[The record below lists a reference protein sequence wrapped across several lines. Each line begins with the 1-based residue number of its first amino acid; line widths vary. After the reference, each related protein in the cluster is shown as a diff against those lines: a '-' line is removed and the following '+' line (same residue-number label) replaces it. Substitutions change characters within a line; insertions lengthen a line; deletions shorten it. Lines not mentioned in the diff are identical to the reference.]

1 LKTKRTVAFGFL
13 FLLPKSEQILVNF
26 CAPGRFIVEP
36 KGLKSNYFGED
47 LEKIN
52 RKRPDG
58 LIQRW

>member
-36 KGLKSNYFGED
+36 RGVKSHYFGED
-47 LEKIN
+47 LDVITKN
-52 RKRPDG
+52 H
-58 LIQRW
+58 IQL

>member
-36 KGLKSNYFGED
+36 RGVKSHYFDYFGED
-47 LEKIN
+47 LDVITKN
-52 RKRPDG
+52 H
-58 LIQRW
+58 IQL